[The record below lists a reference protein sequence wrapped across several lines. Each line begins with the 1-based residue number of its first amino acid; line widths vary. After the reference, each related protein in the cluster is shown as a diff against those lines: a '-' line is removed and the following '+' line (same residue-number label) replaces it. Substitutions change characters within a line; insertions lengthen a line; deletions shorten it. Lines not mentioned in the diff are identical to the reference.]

1 VSFFGVSVCFDSG
14 GELSFLF
21 FVWRVLFRVASFVFV
36 FGIGFVFVFVR
47 CFGVSCCR
55 VVVVFFYESVFV
67 FGTKNPTR
75 VWFVSGVSFSV
86 GQKFNIEV
94 PAIGLFVPNNC
105 F

>member
-1 VSFFGVSVCFDSG
+1 
-14 GELSFLF
+14 
-21 FVWRVLFRVASFVFV
+21 
-36 FGIGFVFVFVR
+36 
-47 CFGVSCCR
+47 VSCCR